1 MAMSIQLMGTVM
13 AGKGS
18 DFQAHE
24 RTYSG
29 FIALLKWGALASL
42 ILTFI
47 VILLIAG

>member
-1 MAMSIQLMGTVM
+1 M

-29 FIALLKWGALASL
+29 FITLFKWGTVASL
-42 ILTFI
+42 IVAAI
-47 VILLIAG
+47 VILLITR

>member
-1 MAMSIQLMGTVM
+1 MSIQVMGTVM

-29 FIALLKWGALASL
+29 FIALFKWGTVASF
-42 ILTFI
+42 IVAAI
-47 VILLIAG
+47 VILLISR

>member
-1 MAMSIQLMGTVM
+1 MGTVM

-29 FIALLKWGALASL
+29 FITLFKWGAVASF
-42 ILTFI
+42 IVAAI
-47 VILLIAG
+47 VILLIAR